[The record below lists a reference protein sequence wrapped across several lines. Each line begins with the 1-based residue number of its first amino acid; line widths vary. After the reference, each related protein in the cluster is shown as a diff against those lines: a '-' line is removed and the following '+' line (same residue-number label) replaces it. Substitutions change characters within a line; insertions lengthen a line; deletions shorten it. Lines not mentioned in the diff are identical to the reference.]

1 MREGTTRSGLGEGRD
16 FRYIGAVD
24 LFGHWRQ
31 PLLVHLQVRRET
43 GSIILRWDARRG
55 RALLWRVLR
64 SEQGFAEGAFDHT
77 VVGSGQTLVSDQ
89 VRPGSRDDLG
99 AGDAPPATVFYTIF
113 CEDERGAWHRQ
124 ARLKLDTRD
133 PALGRRAEGD
143 FVAGEGGPIGFRD
156 TYVPPPPEHG
166 V

>member
-55 RALLWRVLR
+55 RALSWRVLR
-64 SEQGFAEGAFDHT
+64 SERSFAEGAFDHT
-77 VVGSGQTLVSDQ
+77 VVGLGQILLAESANT
-89 VRPGSRDDLG
+89 GARDD
-99 AGDAPPATVFYTIF
+99 DAAALATYFYAVFA
-113 CEDERGAWHRQ
+113 EDERGEWHRL
-124 ARLKLDTRD
+124 AKVKLSVTDPRL
-133 PALGRRAEGD
+133 GHRAEGD
-143 FVAGEGGPIGFRD
+143 FEAGGATSGWLDAGVLD
-156 TYVPPPPEHG
+156 TARSRGTPR
-166 V
+166 